1 MAEQLIQYAVMTP
14 DLKRRGVVEIFAKK
28 SPIIEELFFID
39 LLDAMGYEYD
49 VEGALPG
56 IGFRAL
62 NGDYDSQGAGVV
74 NPVKEGTSIMGGL
87 VTADHRKAKNA
98 AYKASRIAMKIKA
111 ASAYFTKM
119 FFDGSTKTDARQFDG
134 LNRRLKSANIKYAG
148 ANGGVLDLD
157 DLSEMID
164 RVPGAAGEKR
174 LLMGSA
180 MRRRLGSLIRAAGA
194 TVIAMAEWEGEIK
207 PKSFD
212 GVPIVLIGEDES
224 GNEILDFDETR
235 GNSSVTGSIYC
246 VRFGQDTD
254 GEYLQGIANHAAAG
268 VFEIDEQGVRGTTDQ
283 TLVEGQVGLVLQ
295 HPKCAVRYAGIL
307 DANS

>member
-254 GEYLQGIANHAAAG
+254 GEYL
-268 VFEIDEQGVRGTTDQ
+268 
-283 TLVEGQVGLVLQ
+283 
-295 HPKCAVRYAGIL
+295 
-307 DANS
+307 